1 MNNEFLKEKL
11 QTTYPDCYEVIINNL
26 TIKETTFRINTLKS
40 NKTEIIK
47 YLEEHHIKYVE
58 LSQIPNSFVIENIAL
73 LKKSPLY
80 EEGKIYFQN
89 ISSQLPPYV
98 VNPQTNEMIL
108 DMAAAPG
115 GKTTE
120 IAALAN
126 NNCLITALEKNKI
139 RYERLCYNINLQGAK
154 KVTVLNTDAREL
166 DEMFK
171 FDKILLDAPCSGS
184 GTLTEKNVSS
194 YNEEL
199 LLRCIKTQTALLKKA
214 MQLIKVNG
222 EIIYSTCSILKEE
235 NEEILKT
242 CLNDNFEIVPLNLDE
257 TFLKSIPLLPSSI
270 PNTLTIC
277 PTKLYEGFFIA
288 KIKRTK

>member
-11 QTTYPDCYEVIINNL
+11 QSTYPDYYEVIINNL

-40 NKTEIIK
+40 NKAEIIK
-47 YLEEHHIKYVE
+47 YLEEHHINYVE

-73 LKKSPLY
+73 LKKSSLY

-126 NNCLITALEKNKI
+126 NTCLITALEKNKI
-139 RYERLCYNINLQGAK
+139 RYQRLCYNVNLQGAT

-199 LLRCIKTQTALLKKA
+199 LLRCIKTQTSLLKKA
-214 MQLIKVNG
+214 MQLIKVKG

-242 CLNDNFEIVPLNLDE
+242 CLNDNFEIVSLNLDE

>member
-11 QTTYPDCYEVIINNL
+11 QSTYPDYYEVIINNL

-47 YLEEHHIKYVE
+47 YLEEHHINYVE
-58 LSQIPNSFVIENIAL
+58 LSQIPNSFVIENVAL

-80 EEGKIYFQN
+80 AEGKIYFQN

-126 NNCLITALEKNKI
+126 NTCLITALEKNKI
-139 RYERLCYNINLQGAK
+139 RYQRLCYNINLQGVK

-166 DEMFK
+166 DEIFK

-199 LLRCIKTQTALLKKA
+199 LLRCIKTQTSLLKKA

-242 CLNDNFEIVPLNLDE
+242 CLNDNFEIVSLNLDE

>member
-11 QTTYPDCYEVIINNL
+11 QSTYPDYYEVIINNL

-40 NKTEIIK
+40 NKAEIIK
-47 YLEEHHIKYVE
+47 YLEENHINYVE

-126 NNCLITALEKNKI
+126 NTCLITALEKNKI
-139 RYERLCYNINLQGAK
+139 RYQRLCYNVNLQGAT

-199 LLRCIKTQTALLKKA
+199 LLRCIKTQTSLLKKA

>member
-11 QTTYPDCYEVIINNL
+11 QSTYPDYYEVIINNL

-47 YLEEHHIKYVE
+47 YLEEHHINYVE
-58 LSQIPNSFVIENIAL
+58 LSQIPNSFVIENVAL

-80 EEGKIYFQN
+80 AEGKIYFQN

-126 NNCLITALEKNKI
+126 NTCLITALEKNKI
-139 RYERLCYNINLQGAK
+139 RYERLCYNINLQGVK

-242 CLNDNFEIVPLNLDE
+242 CLNDNFEIVSLNLDE

>member
-11 QTTYPDCYEVIINNL
+11 QSTYPDNYEVIINNL

-40 NKTEIIK
+40 NKAEIIK
-47 YLEEHHIKYVE
+47 YLEENHIKYVE

-73 LKKSPLY
+73 LKKSSLY

-98 VNPQTNEMIL
+98 VNPKTNEMIL

-120 IAALAN
+120 LATLAN
-126 NNCLITALEKNKI
+126 NTCLITALEKNKI

-199 LLRCIKTQTALLKKA
+199 LLRCIKNQTALLKKA

-257 TFLKSIPLLPSSI
+257 IFLKSIPLLPSSI

>member
-11 QTTYPDCYEVIINNL
+11 QSTYPDYYEVIINNL

-40 NKTEIIK
+40 NKAEIIK
-47 YLEEHHIKYVE
+47 YLEENHINYVE
-58 LSQIPNSFVIENIAL
+58 LSQIPNSFVIENVAL

-80 EEGKIYFQN
+80 AEGKIYFQN

-126 NNCLITALEKNKI
+126 NTCLITALEKNKI
-139 RYERLCYNINLQGAK
+139 RYERLCYNINLQGVK

-199 LLRCIKTQTALLKKA
+199 LLRCIKTQTSLLKKA

-242 CLNDNFEIVPLNLDE
+242 CLNDNFEIVSLNLDE

>member
-1 MNNEFLKEKL
+1 M
-11 QTTYPDCYEVIINNL
+11 
-26 TIKETTFRINTLKS
+26 
-40 NKTEIIK
+40 
-47 YLEEHHIKYVE
+47 
-58 LSQIPNSFVIENIAL
+58 
-73 LKKSPLY
+73 Y

-126 NNCLITALEKNKI
+126 NTCLITALEKNKI
-139 RYERLCYNINLQGAK
+139 RYQRLCYNVNLQGVK

-166 DEMFK
+166 DEIFK

-199 LLRCIKTQTALLKKA
+199 LLRCIKTQTSLLKKA

-242 CLNDNFEIVPLNLDE
+242 CLNDNFEIVSLNLDE

>member
-11 QTTYPDCYEVIINNL
+11 QSTYPDYYEVIINNL

-40 NKTEIIK
+40 NKAEIIK
-47 YLEEHHIKYVE
+47 YLEENHINYVE

-126 NNCLITALEKNKI
+126 NTCLITAFEKNKI
-139 RYERLCYNINLQGAK
+139 RYQRLCYNVNLQGAT
-154 KVTVLNTDAREL
+154 KVTVLNTDAREI

-199 LLRCIKTQTALLKKA
+199 LLRCIKTQTSLLKKA

>member
-26 TIKETTFRINTLKS
+26 TSKETTFRINTLKS

-47 YLEEHHIKYVE
+47 YLEEHHINYVE

>member
-11 QTTYPDCYEVIINNL
+11 QSTYPDYYEVIINNL

-40 NKTEIIK
+40 NKAEIIK
-47 YLEEHHIKYVE
+47 YLEENHINYVE

-80 EEGKIYFQN
+80 AEGKIYFQN

-126 NNCLITALEKNKI
+126 NTCLITALEKNKI
-139 RYERLCYNINLQGAK
+139 RYERLCYNINLQGAT

-242 CLNDNFEIVPLNLDE
+242 CLNDNFKIVSLNLDE

>member
-1 MNNEFLKEKL
+1 MNNEFLKEKI
-11 QTTYPDCYEVIINNL
+11 QNTYPSAYDKIISNL
-26 TIKETTFRINTLKS
+26 ITKKNTFRVNTLKAC
-40 NKTEIIK
+40 KEEILK
-47 YLEEHHIKYVE
+47 YLEEHRINFAE
-58 LSQIPNSFVIENIAL
+58 LKEVPNSFTIEDLSSLRN
-73 LKKSPLY
+73 SPLY

-98 VNPQTNEMIL
+98 VNPQANEMIL

-120 IAALAN
+120 MASLAHN
-126 NNCLITALEKNKI
+126 TCLITALEKNKI

-154 KVTVLNTDAREL
+154 KVTTLNLDARQL
-166 DEMFK
+166 DEMFQ

-184 GTLTEKNVSS
+184 GTLTEKNISA

-199 LLRCIKTQTALLKKA
+199 LLRCIKTQSALLKKA

-222 EIIYSTCSILKEE
+222 EIIYSTCSIFKEE
-235 NEEILKT
+235 NEEILKK
-242 CLNDNFEIVPLNLDE
+242 CLNDNFTIVPLNLDE
-257 TFLKSIPLLPSSI
+257 TILKNIPTLPSTI
-270 PNTLTIC
+270 PNVLTIC
-277 PTKLYEGFFIA
+277 PTELYEGFFIA